1 MNILIADDN
10 EVYRFV
16 IKSYIHRLWPE
27 AIVYEES
34 SLESV
39 IRDVFDVEYDLLILS
54 VDMPGHTQMDDFI
67 KKAIKYTKVVLSCNC
82 TENNAKAERLMG
94 IGVEGFLSK
103 TATEDEV
110 ISTLLFVL
118 SESHK

>member
-27 AIVYEES
+27 AIVYEEN

-67 KKAIKYTKVVLSCNC
+67 KKAIKYTKVVLSCNH
-82 TENNAKAERLMG
+82 TENNAKSKRLMS

-118 SESHK
+118 SESH